1 MAPVEHLR
9 ELLARLPPIEVF
21 ASMSPAEQDA
31 FFERLTPPHR
41 EDGRTM
47 PLAQPP
53 NHPRTTRT
61 EELAAASAVCFILVG
76 AYLLTQS
83 YMPGDLGTWIGRAQL
98 FGAACSLVYLFM
110 RVFKT

>member
-9 ELLARLPPIEVF
+9 ELLARLPPTEVF
-21 ASMSPAEQDA
+21 ATMSPAEQDA
-31 FFERLTPPHR
+31 FFEKLTPPHR

-47 PLAQPP
+47 PPLQPP
-53 NHPRTTRT
+53 ASRNSHT

-76 AYLLTQS
+76 AYLITQS
-83 YMPGDLGTWIGRAQL
+83 YMPGELGTWIARVQL
-98 FGAACSLVYLFM
+98 FGAVCCLAYLVA